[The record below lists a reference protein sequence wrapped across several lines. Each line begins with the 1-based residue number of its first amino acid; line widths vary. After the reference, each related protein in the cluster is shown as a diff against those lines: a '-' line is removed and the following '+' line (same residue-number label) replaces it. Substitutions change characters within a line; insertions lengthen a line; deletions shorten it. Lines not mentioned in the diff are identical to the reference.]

1 MGKKYVSIAKITPPN
16 AAGIA
21 PRKRLFKLVDK
32 ARLSPVVFFFMSG
45 GAGNTPH
52 V

>member
-32 ARLSPVVFFFMSG
+32 ARLSPVVFFGMTCG
-45 GAGNTPH
+45 GGRYAR